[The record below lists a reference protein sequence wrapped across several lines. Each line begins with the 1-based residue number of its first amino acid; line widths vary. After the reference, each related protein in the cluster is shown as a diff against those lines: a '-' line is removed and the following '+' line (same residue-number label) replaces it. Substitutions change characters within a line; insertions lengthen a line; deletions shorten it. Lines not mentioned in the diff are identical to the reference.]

1 MGFRWDLS
9 LSSVIVIVVALVLRF
24 ILPPAKR
31 ISRVLAA
38 QYVGLAALIAMGMLA
53 TSYFWMLTWAIV
65 TASFSIV
72 VLAEIIFAHQTRR

>member
-1 MGFRWDLS
+1 
-9 LSSVIVIVVALVLRF
+9 VVALVLRF